1 MQITDKMLREN
12 VEQAREDWLNSLPQR
27 DQIPE
32 ASVSQQFEERMND
45 LLQRQRRAENI
56 RRIMS
61 TVRRTAVVIL
71 LVIAISF
78 AGLMTVDAFR
88 EKVLHVV
95 AYIFQDHTLYDY
107 RSDRSDA
114 TLPDIQFPSL
124 PAGLEKA
131 SDDIINDRNR
141 LIHFESTTGL
151 YLDLDIHVIS
161 QDTTLSQVVDT
172 EGAEVS
178 YCTLGGRELTIV
190 SKNGRYNVFWA
201 EENTI
206 ISIGS
211 NLPLSDLKTIISK
224 IIIH

>member
-12 VEQAREDWLNSLPQR
+12 VEPAREDWLNSLPQR

-78 AGLMTVDAFR
+78 SGLMTVDAFR

-161 QDTTLSQVVDT
+161 QDTTLSQVIDT

-190 SKNGRYNVFWA
+190 SKNGHYNVFWA